1 MTRHDGPAGPRSP
14 FLDLLTPPGARAR
27 GWLQRLGLRAHLAT
41 MDAKPLFR
49 RAFDVLAVSFGL
61 LFIGPLLLV
70 AAIAIKLDS
79 KGPVFFRQERVGQN
93 GRRFAMFKLRT
104 MIVNADAL
112 KDRLEKENAAALDGV
127 RFKMKADPRITRVGR
142 VLRRFSVDEMPQLWN
157 VLRGDMTLIGPRP
170 AVMREVA
177 QYDVRALRRLE
188 VPQGLTCFWQVQGR
202 SDLSFEEQVELDVQY
217 IDRARATD
225 SVRILLKTVPA
236 VLTGRGAR

>member
-1 MTRHDGPAGPRSP
+1 MLHSQPRFKARSAYTDVLVHP
-14 FLDLLTPPGARAR
+14 SLRAR
-27 GWLQRLGLRAHLAT
+27 GWLERFTLRVQLVW
-41 MDAKPLFR
+41 MDAKPWLR
-49 RAFDVLAVSFGL
+49 RAFDVAAVSFGL

-70 AAIAIKLDS
+70 AALAIKLDS
-79 KGPVFFRQERVGQN
+79 RGPVFFRQERIGQN

-104 MIVNADAL
+104 MVVDAEAL
-112 KDRLEKENAAALDGV
+112 KDRLEKEHADALDGA
-127 RFKMKADPRITRVGR
+127 RFKLKADPRITRVGR
-142 VLRRFSVDEMPQLWN
+142 VLRRFSIDEMPQLWN

-170 AVMREVA
+170 AVMREVEK
-177 QYDVRALRRLE
+177 YDVRALRRLE

>member
-1 MTRHDGPAGPRSP
+1 MTRRDSP
-14 FLDLLTPPGARAR
+14 PWRHSPLLDLLAPPGIRAR
-27 GWLQRLGLRAHLAT
+27 GWLQRFGLRAHLAM
-41 MDAKPLFR
+41 MDAKPILR
-49 RAFDVLAVSFGL
+49 RAFDVFAVSFGL
-61 LFIGPLLLV
+61 LFIGPLLFV

-79 KGPVFFRQERVGQN
+79 RGPVFFRQERIGQN

-104 MIVNADAL
+104 MVVNADAL
-112 KDRLEKENAAALDGV
+112 KDRLEKENASALDGV

-170 AVMREVA
+170 AVMREVVN
-177 QYDVRALRRLE
+177 YDVRALRRLE

>member
-1 MTRHDGPAGPRSP
+1 MNRRAPRPLGRSTHT
-14 FLDLLTPPGARAR
+14 DLLAPPGARMGA
-27 GWLQRLGLRAHLAT
+27 WLERVGLRVDLAL
-41 MDAKPLFR
+41 MDAKPLLR
-49 RAFDVLAVSFGL
+49 RAFDVVAVSFGL
-61 LFIGPLLLV
+61 LLIAPVLGI
-70 AAIAIKLDS
+70 AAIALKLDS

-104 MIVNADAL
+104 MVVNADAM
-112 KDRLEKENAAALDGV
+112 KDRLEKENTSALDGV
-127 RFKMKADPRITRVGR
+127 RFKMRADPRITRVGR
-142 VLRRFSVDEMPQLWN
+142 VLRRFSIDELPQLWN

-177 QYDVRALRRLE
+177 NYDLRALRRLE

-225 SVRILLKTVPA
+225 SVRILLKTIPA
-236 VLTGRGAR
+236 VLGGRGAR

>member
-1 MTRHDGPAGPRSP
+1 MTRLDSRTLPRSP
-14 FLDLLTPPGARAR
+14 FLDVLTAPTTRAR
-27 GWLQRLGLRAHLAT
+27 GWLERFGLRTHLAM
-41 MDAKPLFR
+41 MDVKPRVR
-49 RAFDVLAVSFGL
+49 RAFDVFAVSFGL

-70 AAIAIKLDS
+70 AAVAIKLDS

-104 MIVNADAL
+104 MVVNADAL
-112 KDRLEKENAAALDGV
+112 KDRLEKENATALDGV